1 MKKILF
7 LMAVAISAAT
17 LASCSKITTDEEIIL
32 PENVIE
38 TKSYDVAVNVIDE
51 VGDIEEI
58 NVTIFDDEGISIT
71 TSLVTE
77 AEWSQ
82 GTVRLNAVSARKPS
96 YLQCPNAGEGR
107 VYLTSESV
115 QTKAITPVTLV
126 LVKKL

>member
-7 LMAVAISAAT
+7 LMAVAFSAAT

-32 PENVIE
+32 PENVVE

-58 NVTIFDDEGISIT
+58 NITIFDDEGISIT

-82 GTVRLNAVSARKPS
+82 GTVQLNAVSARKPS

-115 QTKAITPVTLV
+115 QTKAVTPVTLV
-126 LVKKL
+126 LVKKI